1 VGLKNL
7 SSANLERW
15 NFESDISSLPV
26 SWFIGKSHSNEP
38 LAIKIMN
45 ELLKKELLSMAEED
59 QRILREL
66 HDSGE
71 LATVEYHPKMKQVHE
86 KNNNR
91 IKEIITKHGWP
102 GVDLVGKDGA
112 EAAWLITQHAVLDT
126 EFMDSCLPLL
136 EKAVIN
142 KQAEGRHLAFLQDRT
157 LNMSGKLQ
165 KYGTQFN
172 INEHGKAVPF
182 PIEKPE
188 KVDDLRRE
196 LGLETLSE
204 RTNHIQK
211 LHDKMVEN
219 KKKIASLP
227 INADGK

>member
-1 VGLKNL
+1 
-7 SSANLERW
+7 
-15 NFESDISSLPV
+15 
-26 SWFIGKSHSNEP
+26 
-38 LAIKIMN
+38 
-45 ELLKKELLSMAEED
+45 
-59 QRILREL
+59 
-66 HDSGE
+66 
-71 LATVEYHPKMKQVHE
+71 MKQVHE
-86 KNNNR
+86 NNNNR
-91 IKEIITKHGWP
+91 VKEIITKHGWP
-102 GVDLVGKDGA
+102 GVYLVGKDGA

-142 KQAEGRHLAFLQDRT
+142 KQADGRHYAFLQDRT

-182 PIEKPE
+182 SIEKSE

-219 KKKIASLP
+219 KKKMASLP